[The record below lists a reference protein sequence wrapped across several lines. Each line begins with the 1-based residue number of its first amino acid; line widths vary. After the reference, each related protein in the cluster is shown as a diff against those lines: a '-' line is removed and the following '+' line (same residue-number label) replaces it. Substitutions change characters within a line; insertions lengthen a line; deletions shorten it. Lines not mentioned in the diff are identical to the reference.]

1 MSATRE
7 DLSRICAACGLCCNG
22 TIFGYV
28 DLHDAEVA
36 AFEKHRLPLVEP
48 IEPGN
53 ASFKLPCP
61 RFEEGAG
68 CTIYEARPSACRRF
82 VCPLLARA
90 ASGAATVPGSVD
102 QVSRTRAITR
112 RFEARGVELRML
124 VLSLMQ
130 PDVLGAEFDTG
141 EAEVTRDLA
150 ELSDALRDDFGVAIP
165 TA

>member
-1 MSATRE
+1 MPTSAE

-36 AFEKHRLPLVEP
+36 LADKHRLPLVEP
-48 IEPGN
+48 IEPGD
-53 ASFKLPCP
+53 ARFRLPCP

-82 VCPLLARA
+82 VCPLLERAR
-90 ASGAATVPGSVD
+90 SGAATVSRSVE

-112 RFEARGVELRML
+112 RFEERDVEIRLL

-130 PDVLGAEFDTG
+130 PDVLGSEFDTG
-141 EAEVTRDLA
+141 EAEVKRDLA

-165 TA
+165 TE